1 MTIKKITN
9 WFRSLFR
16 KHYSFQDLKFKTH
29 AVKAYAVQA
38 RLDLGNDLQI
48 SVVAMKD
55 KDQSFGGLYGNA
67 SKGTY
72 EVAVFRNDS
81 MLPLTSYDDVLGWQT
96 QDDINKLMDNLQGDG
111 AKDFVDQLHLAKS
124 KNRAELGLD

>member
-1 MTIKKITN
+1 M
-9 WFRSLFR
+9 FR
-16 KHYSFQDLKFKTH
+16 KHYSFQDLKFNAH
-29 AVKAYAVQA
+29 AVKADGVQA
-38 RLDLGNDLQI
+38 RLDLGNGLQI

-81 MLPLTSYDDVLGWQT
+81 MIPLALYDDVLGWQT
-96 QDDINKLMDNLQGDG
+96 KDDINKLMDSLQGDG
-111 AKDFVDQLHLAKS
+111 ANNLIDDLHLAKA
-124 KNRAELGLD
+124 NYQAEIYN